1 MNGILDSALEGLRLV
16 FAWPNPIYPI
26 AGTLLSM
33 VFAFL
38 PGLNGVTLM
47 AIAITMTLSW
57 DPVQIVL
64 IFGAFVGGATFMGSI
79 TSILFNVPGS
89 APNAATLIDGH
100 PMAEAGKARTAIA
113 CAASSSALGSTFGV
127 LVLLA
132 LLPFMRPLILSFGP
146 PEFLLLAIWGLS
158 MVSMLS
164 GGLSAK
170 GIAMTGLG
178 LLLAFIGASPLSA
191 SDRFT
196 LGTDYLVD
204 GLPIIPVLLGLF
216 AISEAIHLSQS
227 DRSTISGRLKAED
240 LSGSVLEGCLAPL
253 RHGWLTLRCSAIG
266 TIVGIVPGIG
276 GTVASYVA
284 YGHAVQSAQDK
295 ERFGKGDI
303 RGVIAPEAASDAK
316 DGGSLFPVLA
326 FGIPGSEG
334 TVLLLTALMVH
345 GIVPGRALLDDQL
358 PLVFALVWSLFF
370 SNWLTSILGVAISG
384 QLARITLIQTRFLV
398 PLILALVAVAAM
410 VNRARAEDLILAAV
424 FGLFGYALKIY
435 RWPRVPLVIALV
447 LGGMFETN
455 LHLTL
460 RLYSLGRI
468 DLFDRPV
475 AILLLLLLV
484 ATFAAPLV
492 GRRRL
497 LSIARLK

>member
-1 MNGILDSALEGLRLV
+1 MTEILDSALEGLRLV
-16 FAWPNPIYPI
+16 FAWPNLIYPV

-33 VFAFL
+33 LFAFL

-89 APNAATLIDGH
+89 APNAATLVDGH

-113 CAASSSALGSTFGV
+113 CAASSSALGSTFGIII
-127 LVLLA
+127 LLA

-158 MVSMLS
+158 MVAMLS

-170 GIAMTGLG
+170 GIIMTGIG
-178 LLLAFIGASPLSA
+178 LLLAFIGTSPLSA
-191 SDRFT
+191 TDRFT
-196 LGTDYLVD
+196 MGTDYLVD
-204 GLPIIPVLLGLF
+204 GLPIIPMLLGLF
-216 AISEAIHLSQS
+216 AVSEAIHLSQS
-227 DRSTISGRLKAED
+227 ERKSISGRLQAEE
-240 LSGSVLEGCLAPL
+240 LSGSITEGCLAPF
-253 RHGWLTLRCSAIG
+253 RHAWLTLRCSFIG

-276 GTVASYVA
+276 GTVASFVS
-284 YGHAVQSAQDK
+284 YGHAVQTARDK
-295 ERFGKGDI
+295 EQFGKGDI

-358 PLVFALVWSLFF
+358 PLVFALIWSLFF

-398 PLILALVAVAAM
+398 PVIFALVAVAAI
-410 VNRARAEDLILAAV
+410 VNRGRPEDLILAAV
-424 FGLFGYALKIY
+424 FGLFGYALKVY

-455 LHLTL
+455 LHLTM
-460 RLYSLGRI
+460 RLYSFGRI
-468 DLFDRPV
+468 DLLDRPV
-475 AILLLLLLV
+475 ALVLLALLIGTIVL
-484 ATFAAPLV
+484 PII
-492 GRRRL
+492 GRKRMMAY
-497 LSIARLK
+497 ARVK